1 MNKILW
7 LDVSAGAAG
16 DMICGALLDCG
27 GSWDS
32 LHSALSALEIKDF
45 SIQREEVMRGAFRAC
60 HFQVDSTEDHH
71 HRTWASIRSLLE
83 TAELPNPARAQA
95 IAIFNRI
102 AEAEGKLHGQPPD
115 QVHFHEVGAIDS
127 IVDIVGACILL
138 HDLQI
143 SEIVATAVP
152 LGSGSIDTAH
162 GVLPLPAPAVLNLL
176 EGWPTVQ
183 DNRTGELV
191 TPTGAGI
198 ITTLAK
204 PGAMPSMIPK
214 ATGHGAGTRNPAD
227 RANIVRAV
235 IGEPIDQ
242 TGPGESVEVLAATV
256 DDMSPEH
263 VPPLLDVLLDA
274 GALDAWAQPAWM
286 KKGRP
291 GLVITVLAPQ
301 DHADALAEVLL
312 LHSSTFGLRRSMVV
326 RNVLEREFQSVA
338 TPYGDVRVKIGFH
351 HGEAI
356 QASPEFEDCVAL
368 AKSAGVPVSE
378 VHAAAVAAYR
388 SNN

>member
-1 MNKILW
+1 MNKVLW

-32 LHSALSALEIKDF
+32 LQSALDALKIKNF
-45 SIQREEVMRGAFRAC
+45 SIQQEEVMRGVFRAC
-60 HFQVDSTEDHH
+60 HFQVDFNEDHH

-83 TAELPNPARAQA
+83 NSDLPEPVRAQA
-95 IAIFNRI
+95 IAIFQRI
-102 AEAEGKLHGQPPD
+102 AQAEGKLHGQPAEE
-115 QVHFHEVGAIDS
+115 VHFHEVGAIDS
-127 IVDIVGACILL
+127 IVDIVGACVLL
-138 HDLQI
+138 HDLQV

-162 GVLPLPAPAVLNLL
+162 GTLPLPAPAVLSLL

-204 PGAMPSMIPK
+204 PGAMPSMTPK
-214 ATGHGAGTRNPAD
+214 ATGHGAGTRNPTD

-235 IGEPIDQ
+235 LGEPLDPP
-242 TGPGESVEVLAATV
+242 GPRESIEVLAATI

-263 VPPLLDVLLDA
+263 IPPLLDVLLDA

-291 GLVITVLAPQ
+291 GLVITVLAPPER
-301 DHADALAEVLL
+301 AEVLADTLL
-312 LHSSTFGLRRSMVV
+312 LHSSTFGLRRSRVT
-326 RNVLEREFQSVA
+326 RSILDREFQPVD
-338 TPYGDVRVKIGFH
+338 TPYGSVRVKIGIH
-351 HGEAI
+351 HGETI
-356 QASPEFEDCVAL
+356 QASPEFEDCIAL
-368 AKSAGVPVSE
+368 AKRAGVPVSE
-378 VHAAAVAAYR
+378 VHAAALTAYR
-388 SNN
+388 SSN